1 MDRPLVVS
9 EDPDLIDELVRLA
22 AANGVE
28 VHVATDAEAARSR
41 WSLAPLILVGVDL
54 AARVAGMRPER
65 RRDVVLVGRQLVD
78 ADWQRAVTIGA
89 EHVACLPDAERWLI
103 DRLADSGEGPPS
115 NGLVVSVM
123 STGGGAGASTF
134 AATLAAVAAEERR
147 VLLVDLDPSAGGLDV
162 LVGREGSPATRWEE
176 LASTRGRLSPTALRR
191 ALPEWAG
198 VSVLS
203 WGRSAS
209 GRVEAEPLT
218 SVLDA
223 GERGFDLVV
232 LDVARWL
239 DPATELALAR
249 SHRTV
254 LVTSATVRGVSA
266 AAGLTEVLG
275 DRCASLGLV
284 TRRHPGG
291 VSPESVVE
299 SIELPA
305 LGDLP
310 HVPALARRCESGEGP
325 ALRGSYARAVRRI
338 LPQFGDTNRRVR

>member
-9 EDPDLIDELVRLA
+9 EDPDLVDELVRLA

-28 VHVATDAEAARSR
+28 VHLATDAEAARSR
-41 WSLAPLILVGVDL
+41 WSLAPLVLVGVDL

-65 RRDVVLVGRQLVD
+65 RRDVVLVGRHLQD

-134 AATLAAVAAEERR
+134 ASTLAAIAAEESR

-162 LVGREGSPATRWEE
+162 LIGQEATRAARWEE
-176 LASTRGRLSPTALRR
+176 LAATRGRLSPTTLRQ

-203 WGRSAS
+203 WGRAGA
-209 GRVEAEPLT
+209 GRVDIEPLT
-218 SVLDA
+218 SVIDA

-249 SHRTV
+249 SHRTA
-254 LVTSATVRGVSA
+254 LVTSTTVRGVSA
-266 AAGLTEVLG
+266 ATRLGAVLA
-275 DRCASLGLV
+275 DRCTSLGLI

-291 VSPESVVE
+291 ISPESVGA
-299 SIELPA
+299 SIDLPT

-325 ALRGSYARAVRRI
+325 ALRGNYARAVRRI
-338 LPQFGDTNRRVR
+338 VPHIIDTLGRQR

>member
-28 VHVATDAEAARSR
+28 VHLATDAEAARSR
-41 WSLAPLILVGVDL
+41 WSLAPLVLVGVDL

-89 EHVACLPDAERWLI
+89 EHVACLPDAERWII

-115 NGLVVSVM
+115 NGTVVSVM

-134 AATLAAVAAEERR
+134 AATLAAIAAEEQR

-162 LVGREGSPATRWEE
+162 LVGQEDVRATRWEE
-176 LASTRGRLSPTALRR
+176 LAATRGRLSVSTIRQ
-191 ALPEWAG
+191 ALPLWSG

-203 WGRSAS
+203 WGRSGS
-209 GRVEAEPLT
+209 GRIDVEPLT
-218 SVLDA
+218 SVLDG
-223 GERGFDLVV
+223 GERGFDLVI

-249 SHRTV
+249 SHHTV
-254 LVTSATVRGVSA
+254 LVTAATVRGVSA
-266 AAGLTEVLG
+266 TARLREVLG
-275 DRCASLGLV
+275 DRCTSLGLV

-291 VSPESVVE
+291 VSPASVTA
-299 SIELPA
+299 SLGLPSLGELPHA
-305 LGDLP
+305 P
-310 HVPALARRCESGEGP
+310 SLARRCESGEGP
-325 ALRGSYARAVRRI
+325 APRGSYARAVRRV
-338 LPQFGDTNRRVR
+338 LPRLDDRRGAAR

>member
-9 EDPDLIDELVRLA
+9 EDPELVDEIVRLA

-28 VHVATDAEAARSR
+28 VHLATDAEAARSR

-65 RRDVVLVGRQLVD
+65 RRDVVLVGRHVAD
-78 ADWQRAVTIGA
+78 ADWQRAVTLGA

-103 DRLADSGEGPPS
+103 DRLADSGEGPPT
-115 NGLVVSVM
+115 NGTVVSVM

-134 AATLAAVAAEERR
+134 ASAAAALAAEDQR
-147 VLLVDLDPSAGGLDV
+147 VLLVDLDPSAGGIDV
-162 LVGREGSPATRWEE
+162 LLGQESTPATRWEE
-176 LASTRGRLSPTALRR
+176 LAATRGRLSATTLRQ

-203 WGRSAS
+203 WGRMGA
-209 GRVEAEPLT
+209 GRIEPDALS

-223 GERGFDLVV
+223 GERGFDLVI

-239 DPATELALAR
+239 DAATELALAR
-249 SHRTV
+249 SHRTA
-254 LVTSATVRGVSA
+254 LVTAATVRGVA
-266 AAGLTEVLG
+266 ATARLTEGLA
-275 DRCASLGLV
+275 DRSASLGLV
-284 TRRHPGG
+284 VRRHPGG
-291 VSPESVVE
+291 VSPDSVSASLDAPV
-299 SIELPA
+299 

-310 HVPALARRCESGEGP
+310 HVPSLARRCESGEGP
-325 ALRGSYARAVRRI
+325 GLRGGYARAVRRT
-338 LPQFGDTNRRVR
+338 LPWIAGVR

>member
-28 VHVATDAEAARSR
+28 VHLATDAEAARGR
-41 WSLAPLILVGVDL
+41 WSLAPLVLVGVDL

-65 RRDVVLVGRQLVD
+65 RRDVVLVGRHLQD

-123 STGGGAGASTF
+123 STGGGAGASMF
-134 AATLAAVAAEERR
+134 ASTLAAVAAERHR

-162 LVGREGSPATRWEE
+162 LVGQEESRATRWEE
-176 LASTRGRLSPTALRR
+176 LASTRGRLSPGSLRQ

-209 GRVEAEPLT
+209 GRVDVEPLA

-239 DPATELALAR
+239 EPATELALAR

-266 AAGLTEVLG
+266 AARLTEVLR

-291 VSPESVVE
+291 VSSDSVAA
-299 SIELPA
+299 SLDLPT

-310 HVPALARRCESGEGP
+310 HVPSLARRCESGDGP
-325 ALRGSYARAVRRI
+325 ALRGAYARAVRRVV
-338 LPQFGDTNRRVR
+338 PQFTDAIGRSR